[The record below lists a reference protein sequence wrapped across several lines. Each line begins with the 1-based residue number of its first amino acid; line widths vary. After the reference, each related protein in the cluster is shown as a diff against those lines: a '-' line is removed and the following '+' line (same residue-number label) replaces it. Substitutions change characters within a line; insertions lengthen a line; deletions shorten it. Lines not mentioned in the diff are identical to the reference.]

1 MRSQAAVTSM
11 ALLVVLFGAPASAAP
26 PERAVVPVDAELES
40 LLEDLLTAACGV
52 PVTVEGTGKVIS
64 KVFTDRQGQIR
75 RAQDN
80 YSQRFLITNTVTGAT
95 YTIRDT
101 GPDRVLFR
109 NGEPVTLQ
117 QIGRSTTGSGTIG
130 RTVFD
135 ISDGQME
142 ELSRS
147 GRSFGDF
154 VANTCAAI
162 T

>member
-1 MRSQAAVTSM
+1 MGSKATAASL
-11 ALLVVLFGAPASAAP
+11 ALFIVVFGSPASAAP
-26 PERAVVPVDAELES
+26 PERDVVPVGADLES
-40 LLEDLLTAACGV
+40 LLEELLTAACAV
-52 PVTVEGTGKVIS
+52 PVTVEGRGKVIS
-64 KVFTDRQGQIR
+64 KVFTDRQGR
-75 RAQDN
+75 TVRAQDN
-80 YSQRFLITNTVTGAT
+80 YAQRFLITNTSTGAT

-101 GPDRVLFR
+101 GPDRVLFED
-109 NGEPVTLQ
+109 GEPVTLQ

-135 ISDGQME
+135 ISDGQMV